1 MSLSIQL
8 MAKVFI
14 SYRRADSQHAVD
26 RLYAGLSRLMVEPK
40 RDIFMDVDNIP
51 LGVDFEDHLSSKVAE
66 CETLLCVI
74 GPNWLSEI
82 QSRAEDPKDFV
93 RVEIEAALKRGIP
106 VVPIL
111 LDGAPVPREHELP
124 PSIRALSRRNGTEIR
139 RATFEANVETLAR
152 GLGLNESAPVQKSAV
167 SAPSERSARRGM
179 IAAVSVL
186 ALIAGGAGVWYGD
199 LFDIQRLLAPGTPTD
214 DGTNELAEV
223 TQEDSATTLEDAL
236 ANPNDPP
243 GSAPDFS
250 ALIEERVVGKGLDG
264 AASERESAADAA
276 ARRAL
281 VERLQQALI
290 DLGYLQG
297 PVDGIAG
304 SGTVGGATRFARGAE
319 LDVPAIQFGS
329 LVDLEAFV
337 IRAETALADLKE
349 LEQRDAERR
358 KQLEERGIIAPQ

>member
-1 MSLSIQL
+1 

-26 RLYAGLSRLMVEPK
+26 RLYAGLSRQMAEPK

-82 QSRAEDPKDFV
+82 QARAEDPKDFV
-93 RVEIEAALKRGIP
+93 RIEIEAALKRGIP

-111 LDGAPVPREHELP
+111 LDGAPVPAEHQLP

-152 GLGLNESAPVQKSAV
+152 GLGLKESAQVQKSGV
-167 SAPSERSARRGM
+167 SAPSKRSSSRGM
-179 IAAVSVL
+179 IAAVSIL
-186 ALIAGGAGVWYGD
+186 ALISGGAGVWFGD
-199 LFDIQRLLAPGTPTD
+199 LFGIQRLLASNSTTADRASEGA
-214 DGTNELAEV
+214 GV
-223 TQEDSATTLEDAL
+223 TKEEPAMTLEDAL
-236 ANPNDPP
+236 ANPDDPP

-250 ALIEERVVGKGLDG
+250 ALVEERIVGKGLDD
-264 AASERESAADAA
+264 AASERESPADAA
-276 ARRAL
+276 ARGAL
-281 VERLQQALI
+281 VERLQRALI
-290 DLGYLQG
+290 DLGHLQG

-304 SGTVGGATRFARGAE
+304 SGTVGGATRFAREAE
-319 LDVPAIQFGS
+319 LDVPAIQYGS

-349 LEQRDAERR
+349 IEQRDAERR